1 MSSDTAKLKA
11 KRLTRRSRHHGR
23 GTPKLTMFGTRPVLL
38 MVKGVGGRRE
48 EARRVSLTNRNGAHI
63 RFERTSD

>member
-1 MSSDTAKLKA
+1 
-11 KRLTRRSRHHGR
+11 
-23 GTPKLTMFGTRPVLL
+23 MFGTRPVLL